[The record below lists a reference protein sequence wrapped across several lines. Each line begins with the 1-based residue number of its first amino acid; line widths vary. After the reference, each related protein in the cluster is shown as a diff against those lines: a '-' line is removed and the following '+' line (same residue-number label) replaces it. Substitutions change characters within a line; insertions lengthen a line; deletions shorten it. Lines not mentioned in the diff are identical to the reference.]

1 MKLAATLMISIGQK
15 SKLDH
20 AAPQEWIIDVCVLQN
35 GKNTILTIEIEHFLD
50 FAEII

>member
-1 MKLAATLMISIGQK
+1 MILNGRAMKLAATLMISIGQK

-35 GKNTILTIEIEHFLD
+35 GKTQS
-50 FAEII
+50 